1 MIYPK
6 SFACHFI
13 GVGGVVI
20 YKSSVLLVKL
30 TYGPAKGKWLIPG
43 GLVDPG
49 ETLQEAVVREIME
62 ETGIAVQPE
71 GVIGLRSMVRTS
83 DHLTDLYCVFVCQ
96 PIVEGQEIVQDDEE
110 VSDVQWMTL
119 KDLDTDPLVTE
130 YTKKVIKQAQ
140 GSPMKYDARWS
151 KNAILRP
158 TLEKYEH
165 FWVEET

>member
-1 MIYPK
+1 MSYPK

-20 YKSSVLLVKL
+20 HNSHVLLVKL

-49 ETLQEAVVREIME
+49 ELLQEAVVREIHE
-62 ETGIAVQPE
+62 ETGISVQPT
-71 GVIGLRSMVRTS
+71 GIIGLRSMVRIR

-96 PIVEGQEIVQDDEE
+96 VTSDEQKIVQEDEE
-110 VSDVQWMTL
+110 VADARWMPL
-119 KDLDTDPLVTE
+119 SDLDSEPLVTE
-130 YTKKVIKQAQ
+130 YTKKVILQAQ
-140 GSPMKYDARWS
+140 GSPMVYDTLWS
-151 KNAILRP
+151 EDAIKRP

-165 FWVEET
+165 FWVQKE